1 MTRLPADAPVGR
13 DLMARSVCGYD
24 AGGDR
29 RMTVSTNPTEREA
42 RPATVPSWLRIA
54 AFVLLL
60 AALWLVALFAMMAI
74 APLPE
79 GASWELLVA
88 VLPAAIIAALLART
102 RSIRILL
109 ASIIVAW
116 LLAAPALYLGS
127 QLGGWPWRRETAR
140 STMTAAPAAATAPAP
155 APSAAPARP
164 SGAPPQSLPD
174 FPWPPPSASAS
185 YVLPRTLF
193 DAKATVGQVTSAI
206 IAALERSGYV
216 ERSFFRTGDNGVAL
230 VTRLERINDDGSP
243 PRETERW
250 PGAKSQ
256 GSGLDL
262 AAMLRGLFYVDRG
275 HYRLIVFILQDRPF
289 TQSSEQVTETEA
301 RRWLRSGANV
311 LPREIADRPFG
322 DGNCTALIYEFTSD
336 GTAVKVVES
345 QLTGRQHLEKSGVL
359 AVLEK
364 AK

>member
-1 MTRLPADAPVGR
+1 LLAR
-13 DLMARSVCGYD
+13 ARSV
-24 AGGDR
+24 R
-29 RMTVSTNPTEREA
+29 V
-42 RPATVPSWLRIA
+42 
-54 AFVLLL
+54 
-60 AALWLVALFAMMAI
+60 LVA
-74 APLPE
+74 
-79 GASWELLVA
+79 S
-88 VLPAAIIAALLART
+88 
-102 RSIRILL
+102 
-109 ASIIVAW
+109 IVATW
-116 LLAAPALYLGS
+116 LLGAPALYLGS
-127 QLGGWPWRRETAR
+127 QLGGWPWQRETAR
-140 STMTAAPAAATAPAP
+140 SAVNAAPGAARATAPAP
-155 APSAAPARP
+155 AAAPAAP

-185 YVLPRTLF
+185 YVLARTLF

-216 ERSFFRTGDNGVAL
+216 ERSFFRTGDDGVAL

-243 PRETERW
+243 PREAERW
-250 PGAKSQ
+250 PGATSQ
-256 GSGLDL
+256 GSGFDL
-262 AAMLRGLFYVDRG
+262 AGMLRGLFYVDRG

-289 TQSSEQVTETEA
+289 TQSSQQVTETEA

-311 LPREIADRPFG
+311 LPREIADRAFG

-336 GTAVKVVES
+336 GSAVKVVES

>member
-1 MTRLPADAPVGR
+1 
-13 DLMARSVCGYD
+13 MAASVCGYD

-29 RMTVSTNPTEREA
+29 RMTSSTNPSE
-42 RPATVPSWLRIA
+42 PALQAAKTPLWLRIA
-54 AFVLLL
+54 AFLLVMT
-60 AALWLVALFAMMAI
+60 ALWVVALFALIAI

-79 GASWELLVA
+79 GASWQLLIA
-88 VLPAAIIAALLART
+88 ILPAVIVAALLARA
-102 RSIRILL
+102 RSVRVLV
-109 ASIIVAW
+109 ASIVVAW
-116 LLAAPALYLGS
+116 LLGAPALYLGW
-127 QLGGWPWRRETAR
+127 QLGGWPWQRETAR
-140 STMTAAPAAATAPAP
+140 SAVTAAPAAANPPAP
-155 APSAAPARP
+155 APSAAPTPP

-185 YVLPRTLF
+185 YVLARTLF

-216 ERSFFRTGDNGVAL
+216 ERSFFRTGDDGVAL

-243 PRETERW
+243 PREAERW
-250 PGAKSQ
+250 PGALKSQ

-262 AAMLRGLFYVDRG
+262 AGMLRGLFYVDRG

-289 TQSSEQVTETEA
+289 TQSSQQVTETEA

-311 LPREIADRPFG
+311 LPREIADRAFG

-336 GTAVKVVES
+336 GSAVKVVES

>member
-1 MTRLPADAPVGR
+1 MTI
-13 DLMARSVCGYD
+13 
-24 AGGDR
+24 
-29 RMTVSTNPTEREA
+29 STNPTQRAA
-42 RPATVPSWLRIA
+42 RPAAVPLWLRIA
-54 AFVLLL
+54 AFVLVL
-60 AALWLVALFAMMAI
+60 AALWLVALFVMMAI

-79 GASWELLVA
+79 GASWQLLVA
-88 VLPAAIIAALLART
+88 ILPAAIIAALLARL

-109 ASIIVAW
+109 ASVVVAW
-116 LLAAPALYLGS
+116 LLGAPALYVGS
-127 QLGGWPWRRETAR
+127 QLGAWPWQRETAR
-140 STMTAAPAAATAPAP
+140 STMTAAPVAAKPPAP
-155 APSAAPARP
+155 APPAAAASPP
-164 SGAPPQSLPD
+164 SGSPPQSLPD

-216 ERSFFRTGDNGVAL
+216 ERSFFRTGDDGVAL

-243 PRETERW
+243 PREGERW
-250 PGAKSQ
+250 PGTKSQ
-256 GSGLDL
+256 GSGFDL
-262 AAMLRGLFYVDRG
+262 AGMLRGLFYVDRG

-311 LPREIADRPFG
+311 LPREIADRAFG

-336 GTAVKVVES
+336 GSAVKVVES

>member
-1 MTRLPADAPVGR
+1 MTTSTDPAGPALQPANPPV
-13 DLMARSVCGYD
+13 
-24 AGGDR
+24 
-29 RMTVSTNPTEREA
+29 
-42 RPATVPSWLRIA
+42 WLRIA
-54 AFVLLL
+54 AFLLVVT
-60 AALWLVALFAMMAI
+60 ALWLVALCAMIAI
-74 APLPE
+74 APVPE
-79 GASWELLVA
+79 GASWQLLIA
-88 VLPAAIIAALLART
+88 ILPAAIIAALLARA
-102 RSIRILL
+102 RSVRVLL
-109 ASIIVAW
+109 ASVVVAW
-116 LLAAPALYLGS
+116 LLGAPALYVGS
-127 QLGGWPWRRETAR
+127 QLGGWPWQRETAR
-140 STMTAAPAAATAPAP
+140 STVTAAPAAARAPTP
-155 APSAAPARP
+155 APSAAPSGPPP
-164 SGAPPQSLPD
+164 SGSPPQSLPD

-193 DAKATVGQVTSAI
+193 DAKATVGQVTGAI

-216 ERSFFRTGDNGVAL
+216 ERSFFRTGDDGVAL

-250 PGAKSQ
+250 PGALKSQ
-256 GSGLDL
+256 GSGFDL
-262 AAMLRGLFYVDRG
+262 AGMLRGLFYVDRG

-311 LPREIADRPFG
+311 LPREIADRAFG
-322 DGNCTALIYEFTSD
+322 DGSCTALIYEFTSD
-336 GTAVKVVES
+336 GSAVKVVES

>member
-1 MTRLPADAPVGR
+1 MAISTDPAQRAIQ
-13 DLMARSVCGYD
+13 L
-24 AGGDR
+24 
-29 RMTVSTNPTEREA
+29 
-42 RPATVPSWLRIA
+42 ATPLWLRIA
-54 AFVLLL
+54 ACLLVLT
-60 AALWLVALFAMMAI
+60 ASWLVAALCVMVAT

-79 GASWELLVA
+79 GTSWHLLVA
-88 VLPAAIIAALLART
+88 ILPAAVIAAVLARV
-102 RSIRILL
+102 RSARVLV
-109 ASIIVAW
+109 ASVVVAW
-116 LLAAPALYLGS
+116 LLAGPALYLGA
-127 QLGGWPWRRETAR
+127 QFGGWPWQREKPR
-140 STMTAAPAAATAPAP
+140 SAVTAAPAAAAPAAP
-155 APSAAPARP
+155 APSAAPSPR

-216 ERSFFRTGDNGVAL
+216 ERSFFRTGDDGVAL

-243 PRETERW
+243 PRDTERW

-289 TQSSEQVTETEA
+289 IQSSEQVTETEA